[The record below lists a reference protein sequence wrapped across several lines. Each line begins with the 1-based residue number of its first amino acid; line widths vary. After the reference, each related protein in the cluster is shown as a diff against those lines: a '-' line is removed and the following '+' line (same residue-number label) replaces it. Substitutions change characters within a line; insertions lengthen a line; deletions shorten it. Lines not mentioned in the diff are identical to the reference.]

1 MLTKM
6 LDVALHRDF
15 EARVAH
21 PGMRTNQFME
31 LSALYL
37 QVWLVFR
44 VVSLDMMARSGHR
57 RPLSDV
63 AQKIPSTSKLRR
75 QPSATCRP
83 GDSKPIFM
91 TTHHLFVSLGCSAL
105 DLALPWMGGAGG
117 GAPRPEGRFSLKMLH
132 LTRPGESWLGTSE

>member
-1 MLTKM
+1 
-6 LDVALHRDF
+6 
-15 EARVAH
+15 
-21 PGMRTNQFME
+21 ME

-117 GAPRPEGRFSLKMLH
+117 GAPRPKDGSAEDVAFDASRRELARYERVRPCGEASGVRGRQP
-132 LTRPGESWLGTSE
+132 PGQHNAW